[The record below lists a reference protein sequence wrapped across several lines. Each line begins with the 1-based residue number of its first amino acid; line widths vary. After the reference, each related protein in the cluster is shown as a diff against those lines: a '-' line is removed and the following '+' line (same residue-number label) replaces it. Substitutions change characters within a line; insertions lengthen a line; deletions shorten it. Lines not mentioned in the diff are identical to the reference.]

1 MRKST
6 SKRSGQTTAEYA
18 IIVALVAVSSIA
30 IIMIFGEQIKN
41 LFAGTTTAIAEDGH
55 ATVDSKKT
63 DADTEKAKRG
73 STKGW

>member
-30 IIMIFGEQIKN
+30 IIMIFGEQIKS
-41 LFAGTTTAIAEDGH
+41 LFAGTTTAIAQDGK
-55 ATVDSKKT
+55 ATVQDHSSNAATEDAKK
-63 DADTEKAKRG
+63 G
-73 STKGW
+73 STKSW